1 MADLNLSVTVNSA
14 IVGKKG
20 TASCTG
26 TTLTIDI
33 SSGTYFEVDLQN
45 LSGDIS
51 TFRMEK
57 YSAAFDGCQSYTLK
71 LIQSNTA
78 RQFAWSSLVPRLFFE
93 NGSESTVSPNNWH
106 FVHIGGEHPILTT
119 TNNAVDIISI
129 TSPVV
134 SDNSLRD
141 VAWLVAMV
149 GFNFQ

>member
-1 MADLNLSVTVNSA
+1 MADLQSSVTVNSA
-14 IVGKKG
+14 IIGKKG

-51 TFRMEK
+51 TFRMDN
-57 YSAAFDGCQSYTLK
+57 YDSGFPGCQSYTLK
-71 LIQSNTA
+71 LTQSSTA
-78 RQFAWSSLVPRLFFE
+78 RQFAWSSLIPELYYAGGFAATT
-93 NGSESTVSPNNWH
+93 GPPNWH
-106 FVHIGGEHPILTT
+106 FVHIGGAHPILTT

-134 SDNSLRD
+134 GDNTLRD

>member
-1 MADLNLSVTVNSA
+1 MAVLDQSVTVNSA

-20 TASCTG
+20 IASCTG

-33 SSGTYFEVDLQN
+33 SSGTYFEVDLGN

-57 YSAAFDGCQSYTLK
+57 YSPAFDGCQSYTLK
-71 LIQSNTA
+71 LTQSNTA
-78 RQFAWSSLVPRLFFE
+78 RQFAWSSLVPQLFEVDGTEF
-93 NGSESTVSPNNWH
+93 TNNWH

-141 VAWLVAMV
+141 KAWLVAMV